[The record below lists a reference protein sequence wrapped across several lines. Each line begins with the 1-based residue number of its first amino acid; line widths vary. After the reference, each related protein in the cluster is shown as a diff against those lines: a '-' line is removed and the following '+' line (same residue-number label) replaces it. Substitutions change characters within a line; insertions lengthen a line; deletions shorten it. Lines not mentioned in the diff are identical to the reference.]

1 MKSLINNRA
10 ERGVLGYGWPLRPG
24 PRCGTGP
31 WVKGNLKYIVY
42 SSVFTAKYKT
52 QSKLPTPWHF
62 WHIKISDLVIISNP
76 MGEMLKFLLVT
87 PNFFADPMGKSFKI
101 KLATLNI

>member
-1 MKSLINNRA
+1 MIRRKDDGTFWLFGIKVQFL
-10 ERGVLGYGWPLRPG
+10 VL
-24 PRCGTGP
+24 
-31 WVKGNLKYIVY
+31 
-42 SSVFTAKYKT
+42 FTANYKT
-52 QSKLPTPWHF
+52 RSKLPTPWHF
-62 WHIKISDLVIISNP
+62 CQIKISNLVIISNP

>member
-1 MKSLINNRA
+1 MTAN
-10 ERGVLGYGWPLRPG
+10 WFLR
-24 PRCGTGP
+24 
-31 WVKGNLKYIVY
+31 LLL
-42 SSVFTAKYKT
+42 TAKYKT

-62 WHIKISDLVIISNP
+62 CQIKISNLVIISNP

-101 KLATLNI
+101 KLATLNIQAT